1 MSASAAI
8 GPRRRRRRTPKWL
21 LALPSIVWYA
31 GFFALPI
38 AFVVAYSFG
47 TKDSSRLIP
56 VDFSSPSWAS
66 YSAVF
71 DETFFVTFRG
81 TLRIALL
88 ATALCLLIGLPVAYY
103 AAFKASERWRAV
115 ILAAVIVPSFT
126 SFLIRTVAWRIPLAP
141 NGTLSKWLMDLGLVG
156 ENGIQ
161 LLATPTAVQI
171 AIVYNYL
178 GFMILP
184 LFVALDRIDVRMR
197 EASKDLGA
205 GRIATFFGVTV
216 PLAGPGIAAGV
227 LLTFIPMCGDY
238 VVAVV
243 LGGAKGNMIGA
254 MIASQFSGA
263 QNWPLGAAMAV
274 LMIAAVLASLVVG
287 AVAVWLVPRLARL
300 ASPLAERMRRA
311 LAARARRESEIRRG
325 RPAPAALR
333 SGGDALRP
341 WLAVWTVLV
350 LVFLFFPILLVVL
363 HSFNATTSFTIWSG
377 RVSTKWWDEL
387 FDGVGMVMLFVRGAF
402 VVAAALLVR
411 RLLARRGRPDSR
423 ALGWMGT
430 GGFVLAVVVNGLMT
444 EWFRT
449 VFDFP
454 SVGDAIRN
462 SFMAATGATILAVL
476 LGGTAGVALARRP
489 GIWTTPFMLGVP
501 HPRDTRDHG
510 RDRAGHLVSPTVG
523 GARRGVRVRQRLGTV
538 QRWHEQTVGRS
549 VAVRERGRDAHRAG
563 APVGPGRVARGGRGR
578 PGRAARTSLPPDHA
592 PTRGAGAGGGRAVV
606 VRAVSR
612 QRRHLDAH
620 QRGGLHDLPRGAA
633 RGDEEHH
640 QTLLGSRRGAPLRHH
655 ARSAV
660 VRGPG
665 AAPQRRLGESDRG
678 DARGLLTPRARGR
691 GT

>member
-1 MSASAAI
+1 
-8 GPRRRRRRTPKWL
+8 L

-489 GIWTTPFMLGVP
+489 GIWTTPFMLTVFLILVTPEIMDAIALATWFPRLSEVP
-501 HPRDTRDHG
+501 
-510 RDRAGHLVSPTVG
+510 VVG
-523 GARRGVRVRQRLGTV
+523 YVFANGWGPFNGGMNKL
-538 QRWHEQTVGRS
+538 WVGQ
-549 VAVRERGRDAHRAG
+549 
-563 APVGPGRVARGGRGR
+563 
-578 PGRAARTSLPPDHA
+578 SLYA
-592 PTRGAGAGGGRAVV
+592 
-606 VRAVSR
+606 
-612 QRRHLDAH
+612 
-620 QRGGLHDLPRGAA
+620 
-633 RGDEEHH
+633 
-640 QTLLGSRRGAPLRHH
+640 
-655 ARSAV
+655 SAV
-660 VRGPG
+660 VTLIVRARLSGLDESLEEAAADLG
-665 AAPQRRLGESDRG
+665 APPARAFRQITLPLVAPALVAG
-678 DARGLLTPRARGR
+678 GLLSFALCLDNAVISTLISEAGSTTFPVALLGATKSTIKPFWGVGAVLLFAITLAALWFVARVLRRSGDSASQIAATLA
-691 GT
+691 GS

>member
-377 RVSTKWWDEL
+377 RVSTKWWGEL
-387 FDGVGMVMLFVRGAF
+387 FDGVGMVMLFVRGAL

-411 RLLARRGRPDSR
+411 RVLTRGGRPGSR
-423 ALGWMGT
+423 ALGWLGT

-489 GIWTTPFMLGVP
+489 GIWTTPFMLTVFLILVTPEIMDAIALATWFPRLSEVP
-501 HPRDTRDHG
+501 
-510 RDRAGHLVSPTVG
+510 VVG
-523 GARRGVRVRQRLGTV
+523 YVFANGWGPFNGGMNKL
-538 QRWHEQTVGRS
+538 WVGQ
-549 VAVRERGRDAHRAG
+549 
-563 APVGPGRVARGGRGR
+563 
-578 PGRAARTSLPPDHA
+578 SLYA
-592 PTRGAGAGGGRAVV
+592 
-606 VRAVSR
+606 
-612 QRRHLDAH
+612 
-620 QRGGLHDLPRGAA
+620 
-633 RGDEEHH
+633 
-640 QTLLGSRRGAPLRHH
+640 
-655 ARSAV
+655 SAV
-660 VRGPG
+660 VTLIVRARLSGLDESLEEAAADLG
-665 AAPQRRLGESDRG
+665 APPARAFRQITLPLVAPALVAG
-678 DARGLLTPRARGR
+678 GLLSFALCLDNAVISTLISEAGSTTFPVALLGATKSTIKPFWGVGAVLLFAITLAALWFVARVLRRSGDSA
-691 GT
+691 GQIAATLAGS